1 MDGISTMILSDAD
14 SSMTPLFGGTS
25 SAPPTSIPFSQ
36 GLAYSPSIPEPAPA
50 AAFAPEKSIG
60 TPQMDST
67 PISDIMGQDVDY
79 AGQGQYM
86 APPQTPAIAQQAP
99 PAAKK
104 GPMNMTPE
112 QMEALLAGVAAVIA
126 FAKPVQEKLTGFIPQ
141 MLSSSGEASN
151 IGLLVTALVAALIFY
166 FGRRFVK

>member
-1 MDGISTMILSDAD
+1 MDGVSTMILSDSD
-14 SSMTPLFGGTS
+14 SMTPLFGGTS
-25 SAPPTSIPFSQ
+25 SAPPSSVPFSQ
-36 GLAYSPSIPEPAPA
+36 GLSYSPNLPPEPAPQQIV
-50 AAFAPEKSIG
+50 PEKSIG

-67 PISDIMGQDVDY
+67 PISDIMGQEVDY

-86 APPQTPAIAQQAP
+86 APPQTPVAQQAP
-99 PAAKK
+99 KAAKA

-126 FAKPVQEKLTGFIPQ
+126 FAKPVQEKLVGFIPQ
-141 MLSSSGEASN
+141 MVSSGGETSN
-151 IGLLVTALVAALIFY
+151 IGLLITALVAAIIFY